1 VSIVCGCD
9 HCTSPLTDVAIYS
22 APGTTFVTLATA
34 HPAKFDAAVKKA
46 LPTSEF
52 PDFDFDGQV
61 LPDTLRQLAGL
72 EKRVTRVKGEQ
83 GVRELIEKV
92 AKESKEAAPTQ
103 EEGKGSM

>member
-1 VSIVCGCD
+1 
-9 HCTSPLTDVAIYS
+9 
-22 APGTTFVTLATA
+22 
-34 HPAKFDAAVKKA
+34 
-46 LPTSEF
+46 
-52 PDFDFDGQV
+52 
-61 LPDTLRQLAGL
+61 L